1 MAKQNE
7 FLVYFVHNEDGHWQ
21 TKYFKDGFKH
31 CGVISYDTDTKHWI
45 IIEYIFGQ
53 ILVETISD
61 KEADAFFRLVRIRNG
76 VVLKGENISER
87 TGFPSFMGSWI
98 KEHSCVSYV
107 QRLIGLNKWWIFSPY
122 QLYCALK
129 KRGYSEIDL

>member
-1 MAKQNE
+1 MGKQTE
-7 FLVYFVHNEDGHWQ
+7 FLVYFFENEDGHKH
-21 TKYFKDGFKH
+21 TRKFKKGYKH
-31 CGVISYDTDTKHWI
+31 CGVIGYDVTTKHWI

-53 ILVETISD
+53 LLVETITD
-61 KEADAFFRLVRIRNG
+61 QTADAFFRMIRMKNG
-76 VVLKGENISER
+76 VVLKGEMKHKR

-107 QRLIGLNKWWIFSPY
+107 QRLIGYNKWWIFTPY

-129 KRGYSEIDL
+129 KDGYSEIDL